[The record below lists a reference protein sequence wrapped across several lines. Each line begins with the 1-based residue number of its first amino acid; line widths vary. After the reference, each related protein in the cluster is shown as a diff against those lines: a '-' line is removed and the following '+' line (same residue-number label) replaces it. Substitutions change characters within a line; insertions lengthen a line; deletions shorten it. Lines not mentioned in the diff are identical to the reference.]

1 MGYVARLAKWDCLCF
16 FATACLLVT
25 HSFYP
30 HSRIIQLS
38 PNMSDQAQQ
47 GTVKDR
53 VLKCEVSL
61 KAAEETIRQQGEVI
75 KTLREENGRLVGEL
89 DTFKVEIQEKVR
101 KHVEKI
107 KEDLQFKHAFIVVQN
122 KQLQNQVI
130 AQKAQKAALVT
141 QIEGLDHRMAA
152 LEDAVGTD
160 D

>member
-1 MGYVARLAKWDCLCF
+1 MANNGEA
-16 FATACLLVT
+16 
-25 HSFYP
+25 P
-30 HSRIIQLS
+30 
-38 PNMSDQAQQ
+38 Q

-61 KAAEETIRQQGEVI
+61 KAAEETIRKQGEVI
-75 KTLREENGRLVGEL
+75 AKLREENLRLDKEL
-89 DTFKVEIQEKVR
+89 KTFKGQIQSKV
-101 KHVEKI
+101 KGHVEKI

-160 D
+160 WSRRSALNATADLNLEETTLCRGELFTKNSRNVLA

>member
-1 MGYVARLAKWDCLCF
+1 MANNGEA
-16 FATACLLVT
+16 
-25 HSFYP
+25 P
-30 HSRIIQLS
+30 
-38 PNMSDQAQQ
+38 Q

-61 KAAEETIRQQGEVI
+61 KAAEATIQKQGEVI
-75 KTLREENGRLVGEL
+75 AKLHKENQRLAEELKA
-89 DTFKVEIQEKVR
+89 FKGQIQSKV
-101 KHVEKI
+101 KGHVEKI

-141 QIEGLDHRMAA
+141 QIEGLDHRIAA

-160 D
+160 